1 LAKRTRHAP
10 AAAFADAI
18 PVANPS
24 FETLPSGGLN
34 NFCGESCAFSTGLAI
49 PGWNTT
55 GSQTGQWITGGFD
68 GNPPAID
75 GSVLAYSNGGTI
87 SQEVG
92 SAIAGDTYTARTD
105 APLDAVVQL
114 EINGLVVATAA
125 PAVPQLAGTWANWT
139 AVYTATSAQAGDP
152 SPSC

>member
-1 LAKRTRHAP
+1 IGEEDKTMALKNFTLIPALALMLAP

-34 NFCGESCAFSTGLAI
+34 NFCGGSCAFSTGLAI

-68 GNPPAID
+68 GNPPAIAALTQ
-75 GSVLAYSNGGTI
+75 GPTNPKLRTI
-87 SQEVG
+87 
-92 SAIAGDTYTARTD
+92 
-105 APLDAVVQL
+105 
-114 EINGLVVATAA
+114 
-125 PAVPQLAGTWANWT
+125 
-139 AVYTATSAQAGDP
+139 
-152 SPSC
+152 